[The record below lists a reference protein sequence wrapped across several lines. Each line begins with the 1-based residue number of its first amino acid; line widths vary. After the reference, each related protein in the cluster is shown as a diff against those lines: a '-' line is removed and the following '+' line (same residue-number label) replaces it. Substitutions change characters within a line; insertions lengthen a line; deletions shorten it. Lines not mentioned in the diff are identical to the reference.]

1 MSVLKVLRTKDQA
14 SIQQISE
21 LTMKNSELKKENSE
35 LRKKNSELSK
45 ENSKLKNQNS
55 DLSNFKVATLQS
67 NKNVASTLDQ
77 HKELKASNL
86 ALQHQ
91 LQETRSKLEWTS
103 EKLEAQHDKL
113 LHIEGAEAEDS
124 LELEPRRVIST
135 GARLFIY
142 NCYAANLSPNQVLS
156 LTTSQLPGE
165 NISASTI
172 RRVRKE
178 FSIAVNC
185 STDHGCLPGVSRRCK
200 TYFLAYCL
208 LAIPA
213 FFILCQL
220 NLLI

>member
-1 MSVLKVLRTKDQA
+1 MKNRKRGRVSIDRAKDKGSEA
-14 SIQQISE
+14 SIQQNSE
-21 LTMKNSELKKENSE
+21 LKMKNSELKKENSE
-35 LRKKNSELSK
+35 LKKKNSELSK

-86 ALQHQ
+86 ALQQQ

-178 FSIAVNC
+178 FSIAAQTMAAYQASRDDVRLIFWLIACLRFPRFLYYVN
-185 STDHGCLPGVSRRCK
+185 
-200 TYFLAYCL
+200 
-208 LAIPA
+208 
-213 FFILCQL
+213 
-220 NLLI
+220 